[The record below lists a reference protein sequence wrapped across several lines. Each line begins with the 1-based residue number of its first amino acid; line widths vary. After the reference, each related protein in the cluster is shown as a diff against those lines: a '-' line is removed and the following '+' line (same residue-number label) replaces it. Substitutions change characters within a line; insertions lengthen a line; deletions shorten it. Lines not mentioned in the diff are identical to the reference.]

1 MSTFK
6 KIDFPNLDQPNF
18 GENLQEQFQ
27 NIDSNFQKLSN
38 RDLWRGRDGR
48 SCLYVPIDF
57 NSIYINEFVEKIA
70 NEDESIKF
78 EDVITAVRAQFTDK
92 NTKKLNNEV
101 LDRVLEHYNKYRSVL
116 NKTFADYVDLCKQ
129 LVWGKGEAI
138 AENSLAGALRR
149 KYGTAII
156 NEICDGEASDDPI
169 YYSNWLEV
177 VHGKTGDDLIKIWSE
192 QIRVTN
198 LAVLWCA
205 AAPTSTSEG
214 NVDYEVVGS
223 LPYIYVDPVWRSRNI
238 ARMIDAA
245 HQKTSPYYHID
256 WNVVHDISCVL
267 TWEPDGSVIN
277 ISDDDDSGN
286 TGSADDSKKCPCG
299 CDNCCCNKP
308 EDPTV
313 PGYGSDNNEELLI
326 SGGFVVSEMFPQLY
340 WRGGTFYW
348 RINEAETGVPATGPA
363 GAPGLPGQIRVVERV
378 ENVADA
384 FPNQT
389 LGPNLYSWKR
399 PAYAGKYAINHSIT
413 QFGQGS
419 KYIDRYEKIPNQVSS
434 NTMPESEQEQWPT
447 TVKIE
452 QAEDTKANETV
463 INAWGGQIIDE
474 DLIKRAQDL
483 YRIKCVVGDTEFWQF
498 DPERKIG
505 IDTKGFATNIPEGW
519 LHNVSIAN
527 IPSKKDYEKR
537 SKPGDPEYYEY
548 LAHYGVVKYA
558 VTQDGGDIF
567 GLLVDDS
574 HRIMGV
580 YDGIPTPMSLSYIVN
595 AKYVFEVQTSIGGGG
610 GIGITD
616 APIIDTNVTAVLS
629 LQTPLARVHALDPAF
644 SKYNYGLTNAIIP
657 NTSDEIQ
664 TFIRQLDGTQAIVV
678 PGPTY
683 RQNHTN
689 SDTWFVTLRAIA
701 YMQAQESA
709 IVSDKIT
716 DNINVK
722 NYYYL
727 VAYCSPENRFSCDL
741 DDNSFVANMM
751 NLDVYTH
758 KKTGDTFNKP
768 RGLMLPI
775 GTPWWDMG
783 KGENSID
790 AFSAHIIHSDCGP
803 FGDDEGVNTSTDKDK
818 VQPLTTKAIK
828 KKNKLEAGAV
838 ELVDIK
844 EDQGLVVKDKTVL
857 HIGSVKDYRS
867 LNQAF
872 IDDKNKFNAAVPG
885 RADQTADDA
894 GAKFDAGFN
903 TNAQL
908 HVDEPVRITRFRD
921 TDGPENANINRK
933 LLEVEGDVVIGGAHY
948 DDPAE
953 GTIHG
958 EGGKYNQ
965 NVSNSGGLYVPGN
978 LSAGSLNHEY
988 SKTDPTPGV
997 AKFTGDL
1004 LVTTNAL
1011 AGVNALANIDI
1022 NDVVIHRDGVNLD
1035 KTSDAFDDHPF
1046 YNKAVVSERNNYY
1059 SAIFKNMIGARLMVA
1074 EDGFVVRNGGKTQ
1087 FSVDSAGNIQTFG
1100 TEIRSNAD
1108 RTLWAFHTQ
1117 LAVDAE
1123 NKDKRINNQV
1133 SFCTYPAKGSEITY
1147 EFEDGEHVKLGFM
1160 GKRGQNEFLENSSH
1174 VLETYAKQLYHYGAL
1189 DVVGYHDK
1197 KDSTDFETHGYG
1209 ARILYGAI
1217 IDGTDK
1223 TPQDINKWSGSV
1235 DTRGTLNEEF
1245 GVTTKY
1251 GLWVRQ
1257 NGARIDESLSIGNC
1271 LAVTQSGWFGDGLY
1285 VKNQILAKS
1294 FARYCENE
1302 EGKSVGAYP
1311 DSHIALMFDN
1321 GLSTLKFPKHTSKTG
1336 SRFDKA
1342 EHAEGDKPVASPL
1355 ILDLG
1360 PSYGEDRLVK
1370 FGYAREITID
1380 ESEKTYSLDVDSN
1393 EGDKDRKIVL
1403 LGKYPESARGSK
1415 TCVCYHDFLSGE
1427 IQGGDTSTA
1436 FGKYLAHL
1444 GLVPDGY
1451 TNLNAITKY
1460 LTNNGVTVKDG
1471 TNETLW
1477 KSKPEEGKNY
1487 PTGWSNG
1494 SQLKS
1499 ENPFVINAEWTTD
1512 MVHIHIS
1519 IACLRYFKTGSAR
1532 RYRRLFTGSSDWV
1545 KEYADTDAGNGA
1557 GADDSD
1563 GANCLFIFGQGLK
1576 DIDKHIPLPKHKV
1589 TSQFTASVGACTW
1602 HSNKWQE
1609 KGLGGRGSITPS
1621 VTLSIDKFGNFELTG
1636 ALLHLLI
1643 SNSKHFNDYPPSID
1657 FDFVYQRDLSAGD
1670 ASISANL
1677 LYYATS
1683 DKNAPADNIPP
1694 GDCQDSID
1702 KAETADK
1709 IYVWC
1714 REYVLNGEDKKWKDG
1729 SEWELIK
1736 EPQKQYKYTG
1746 TKTNTKPTIDSPSD
1760 SRCKDTMDDT
1770 NLISSPYIW
1779 RREIKD
1785 GLFVGDW
1792 EIIKQ
1797 YKYADTATNNPP
1809 TISSPSDP
1817 GCKDTMDGISSP
1829 YIWRREF
1836 KDDSFIGDW
1845 ELIVS
1850 PLVDSSLLYNITTCT
1865 ANDVKTWLEDDQRSE
1880 LRSTLLDVIN
1890 SNESAMG
1897 IYEAPFGT
1905 VSYRYT
1911 PPISLQV
1918 DGIQP
1923 GVKLWELEVS
1933 ALVVAYKGGKDDLSH
1948 RSIHFKFIPAAGSV
1962 SATNP
1967 ESVVKLPNPRLI
1979 STYIIGEGSGSS
1991 IDTTQFALANHKHP
2005 INDITSL
2012 SNKLDALQSE
2022 INSIK
2027 SRITELSTSPISVQ
2041 LDIPAGSSSGSV
2053 DLYAQDMNGSDD
2065 VPTLESNGEP
2075 EVTIS

>member
-101 LDRVLEHYNKYRSVL
+101 LDRVLEHYSKYRSVL

-156 NEICDGEASDDPI
+156 DEICDSEASDDPI

-177 VHGKTGDDLIKIWSE
+177 VHGKTSDDLIKIWSE

-277 ISDDDDSGN
+277 ISNDDDSGN
-286 TGSADDSKKCPCG
+286 TGSADDSKKCPCE

-389 LGPNLYSWKR
+389 LGPNLYSWKH

-474 DLIKRAQDL
+474 DLIKNAQDL

-505 IDTKGFATNIPEGW
+505 IDAKGFATNIPEGW

-595 AKYVFEVQTSIGGGG
+595 AKYVFEVQTSIGGG
-610 GIGITD
+610 IETKD
-616 APIIDTNVTAVLS
+616 TPIIDTNVTAVLS

-775 GTPWWDMG
+775 GTPWWDVKDEEG
-783 KGENSID
+783 VES
-790 AFSAHIIHSDCGP
+790 AFSAHIIHSDHGAL
-803 FGDDEGVNTSTDKDK
+803 GKDSGADLNSQDEDSKSV
-818 VQPLTTKAIK
+818 LAAEIK
-828 KKNKLEAGAV
+828 KDNKPEAGNT
-838 ELVDIK
+838 ELANIN
-844 EDQGLVVKDKTVL
+844 EDQSRIVRNKNIL
-857 HIGSVKDYRS
+857 HIGSVKDYRA
-867 LNQAF
+867 LNQVF
-872 IDDKNKFNAAVPG
+872 IDETNKFNPAVPG
-885 RADQTADDA
+885 RKNETKDDA
-894 GAKFDAGFN
+894 GRVFDAGFN
-903 TNAQL
+903 TKTEL

-921 TDGPENANINRK
+921 TDGPENVNMDRK
-933 LLEVEGDVVIGGAHY
+933 LLDVEGDVVVGNTHY
-948 DDPAE
+948 NNPE
-953 GTIHG
+953 NTHN
-958 EGGKYNQ
+958 GGKYGRTVHNQ
-965 NVSNSGGLYVPGN
+965 GGLYVNGN
-978 LSAGSLNHEY
+978 ISTGQANKIGELSDDILA
-988 SKTDPTPGV
+988 SKTR
-997 AKFTGDL
+997 L
-1004 LVTTNAL
+1004 N
-1011 AGVNALANIDI
+1011 NIDLKD
-1022 NDVVIHRDGVNLD
+1022 NG
-1035 KTSDAFDDHPF
+1035 SFDNHPF
-1046 YNKAVVSERNNYY
+1046 YCEDSLSESNNYY
-1059 SAIFKNMIGARLMVA
+1059 SAIFENMIGARVVVV
-1074 EDGFVVRNGGKTQ
+1074 EDDFIVRNGGKSQ
-1087 FSVDSAGNIQTFG
+1087 FSVDKNGNIQTFG
-1100 TEIRSNAD
+1100 KEIRSNND
-1108 RTLWAFHTQ
+1108 KTLWAFHTQ
-1117 LAVDAE
+1117 L
-1123 NKDKRINNQV
+1123 NGTNNVV
-1133 SFCTYPAKGSEITY
+1133 SFGTYPATGNPKQYT
-1147 EFEDGEHVKLGFM
+1147 FEDGAHVKLGFM
-1160 GKRGQNEFLENSSH
+1160 DSHGHTGFQNNLRH
-1174 VLETYAKQLYHYGAL
+1174 VLETYAKQLYHYGSL
-1189 DVVGYHDK
+1189 DVVGYHAWNEYP
-1197 KDSTDFETHGYG
+1197 KDQWDDERNEWYYPWNQYEEIDGMEAPSHSRYG
-1209 ARILYGAI
+1209 ARFLYGAI
-1217 IDGTDK
+1217 IDGKDK
-1223 TPQDINKWSGSV
+1223 TGQKFYVCSGRSIGG
-1235 DTRGTLNEEF
+1235 DNDSRGKLNLDYENNWMP
-1245 GVTTKY
+1245 Y
-1251 GLWVRQ
+1251 GLWVR
-1257 NGARIDESLSIGNC
+1257 NTGAKIDRSLRIGQQLFVDC
-1271 LAVTQSGWFGDGLY
+1271 SGWFGDGLY
-1285 VKNQILAKS
+1285 VGNQVRAKS
-1294 FARYCENE
+1294 FARHY
-1302 EGKSVGAYP
+1302 AADD
-1311 DSHIALMFDN
+1311 DSNIALMFDN
-1321 GLSTLKFPKHTSKTG
+1321 GLSTLKFPEHTSKTG
-1336 SRFDKA
+1336 NRFDKI
-1342 EHAEGDKPVASPL
+1342 ASPL

-1360 PSYGEDRLVK
+1360 PSYGKDRLVK

-1380 ESEKTYSLDVDSN
+1380 ESEKIYSLDVDSN

-1415 TCVCYHDFLSGE
+1415 TYVCYHDFLSGE
-1427 IQGGDTSTA
+1427 IQKGDTSTA

-1451 TNLNAITKY
+1451 TNLDAITEY
-1460 LTNNGVTVKDG
+1460 LTNNNVIVKDG
-1471 TNETLW
+1471 TNARPTKDGTNARPTLW
-1477 KSKPEEGKNY
+1477 TSKQEGKNY
-1487 PTGWSNG
+1487 PTGWSND

-1519 IACLRYFKTGSAR
+1519 IACLRYFKTDSAR

-1557 GADDSD
+1557 GADDSN

-1576 DIDKHIPLPKHKV
+1576 EIDEDIPLPKHKV
-1589 TSQFTASVGACTW
+1589 TSQFAASVGACTW

-1643 SNSKHFNDYPPSID
+1643 SNSEHFNEYPPSID
-1657 FDFVYQRDLSAGD
+1657 FDFVYQRDLSADD
-1670 ASISANL
+1670 ASISAGL
-1677 LYYATS
+1677 LYYATR
-1683 DKNAPADNIPP
+1683 DANKPDVQPENEN
-1694 GDCQDSID
+1694 CRDSIEEAE
-1702 KAETADK
+1702 KALGTADK

-1714 REYVLNGEDKKWKDG
+1714 REYVLNGENRTWKYGSEWMCVKSPKQYKYVGTETNERPTIDSPSDSRCKDTMDDTSLKSSPYIWRREFIESSSESSSG
-1729 SEWELIK
+1729 SSFISDSEWELIK
-1736 EPQKQYKYTG
+1736 EPYKYVG
-1746 TKTNTKPTIDSPSD
+1746 TETNTKPTIDSPSD
-1760 SRCKDTMDDT
+1760 SRCKDTMEGI
-1770 NLISSPYIW
+1770 NSPYIW

-1792 EIIKQ
+1792 E
-1797 YKYADTATNNPP
+1797 
-1809 TISSPSDP
+1809 
-1817 GCKDTMDGISSP
+1817 
-1829 YIWRREF
+1829 
-1836 KDDSFIGDW
+1836 
-1845 ELIVS
+1845 LIVS
-1850 PLVDSSLLYNITTCT
+1850 PSEDPSEDSSLLYNITTCT
-1865 ANDVKTWLEDDQRSE
+1865 ADDVTDWLKDDQRSE
-1880 LRSTLLDVIN
+1880 LCSTLLDVIN
-1890 SNESAMG
+1890 SNKRTMG

-1911 PPISLQV
+1911 PPANLQV
-1918 DGIQP
+1918 DGMRPDIM
-1923 GVKLWELEVS
+1923 LWKLEVS

-1948 RSIHFKFIPAAGSV
+1948 RSIHFKFMPAAGSV
-1962 SATNP
+1962 STDP
-1967 ESVVKLPNPRLI
+1967 ENVVKLPNPRLI

-2005 INDITSL
+2005 INDITHL

-2027 SRITELSTSPISVQ
+2027 SRIIELSTSPIPVQ

>member
-57 NSIYINEFVEKIA
+57 NSIYINEFVERIA

-78 EDVITAVRAQFTDK
+78 EDVITAVRAKFTDK

-101 LDRVLEHYNKYRSVL
+101 LDRVLEHYSKYRSVL

-156 NEICDGEASDDPI
+156 NEICDGEAPDDPI

-177 VHGKTGDDLIKIWSE
+177 VHGKAGDDLIKIWSE

-277 ISDDDDSGN
+277 ISNDDNSGN
-286 TGSADDSKKCPCG
+286 TGSADDSKKCPCE

-419 KYIDRYEKIPNQVSS
+419 KYIDRYEKMPNQVSS

-474 DLIKRAQDL
+474 DLIKNAQDL

-505 IDTKGFATNIPEGW
+505 IDAKGFATNIPEGW

-558 VTQDGGDIF
+558 VAQDGGDIF

-580 YDGIPTPMSLSYIVN
+580 YDGTPTPMSLSYIVN
-595 AKYVFEVQTSIGGGG
+595 AKYVFEVQTSIGG

-629 LQTPLARVHALDPAF
+629 LQTPLARVHVLDPAF

-701 YMQAQESA
+701 YMQTQESA

-783 KGENSID
+783 KGKNSID

-818 VQPLTTKAIK
+818 VQSLTTKAIK
-828 KKNKLEAGAV
+828 KDNKLEAGAA

-867 LNQAF
+867 LNQVF
-872 IDDKNKFNAAVPG
+872 TDDKNKFNAAVPG

-894 GAKFDAGFN
+894 GVKFDAGFN
-903 TNAQL
+903 TNARL

-921 TDGPENANINRK
+921 TDGPENANTNRK

-953 GTIHG
+953 GAIHG

-965 NVSNSGGLYVPGN
+965 NVNNSGGLYVPGN
-978 LSAGSLNHEY
+978 LSAGSLKHEY

-997 AKFTGDL
+997 VRFTGDL
-1004 LVTTNAL
+1004 LVDTNAL

-1035 KTSDAFDDHPF
+1035 KTSDKFDDHPF
-1046 YNKAVVSERNNYY
+1046 YNKAGVSALNNYY

-1117 LAVDAE
+1117 LAVDAK
-1123 NKDKRINNQV
+1123 NNDKRINNQV
-1133 SFCTYPAKGSEITY
+1133 SFCTYPAKGSTKGSTKGSKITY

-1160 GKRGQNEFLENSSH
+1160 GKSGQNEFLENSSH

-1223 TPQDINKWSGSV
+1223 LDQKINTTVAADKV
-1235 DTRGTLNEEF
+1235 DTRGQIKKS
-1245 GVTTKY
+1245 TTQTQY
-1251 GLWVRQ
+1251 GLWVRKT
-1257 NGARIDESLSIGNC
+1257 GSRIDESLSIGDC
-1271 LAVTQSGWFGDGLY
+1271 LAVAQSGWFGNGLY

-1294 FARYCENE
+1294 FARYYENE
-1302 EGKSVGAYP
+1302 EGESVGAYP
-1311 DSHIALMFDN
+1311 NSHIALMFDN

-1336 SRFDKA
+1336 SRFDKI
-1342 EHAEGDKPVASPL
+1342 ASPL

-1360 PSYGEDRLVK
+1360 PSYGKDRLVK

-1415 TCVCYHDFLSGE
+1415 TCVCYHDFLSGKKYD
-1427 IQGGDTSTA
+1427 GDTSTA
-1436 FGKYLAHL
+1436 FIKYLVHL
-1444 GLVPDGY
+1444 GLIPD
-1451 TNLNAITKY
+1451 TLTKLDEITKY
-1460 LTNNGVTVKDG
+1460 LENNDVTVKDG
-1471 TNETLW
+1471 TDAKSTLW
-1477 KSKPEEGKNY
+1477 ALKADKY

-1494 SQLKS
+1494 LQLKS

-1519 IACLRYFKTGSAR
+1519 IACLRYFEAKGSR

-1545 KEYADTDAGNGA
+1545 KGFKGRDP

-1576 DIDKHIPLPKHKV
+1576 EIDQNIPLPKHKV
-1589 TSQFTASVGACTW
+1589 TSQFAASVGACTW

-1643 SNSKHFNDYPPSID
+1643 SNSKHFDEYPPSID
-1657 FDFVYQRDLSAGD
+1657 FDFVYQRDLSAD
-1670 ASISANL
+1670 DL
-1677 LYYATS
+1677 LYYATQ
-1683 DKNAPADNIPP
+1683 NENPP
-1694 GDCQDSID
+1694 TDDIQPGNENCRDSID
-1702 KAETADK
+1702 AAEKVLENTADK

-1714 REYVLNGEDKKWKDG
+1714 RKYVLNGGNKIWKKDSEWILVKSPKQYKYVGTETNEKPTIESPSDSRCKDTMEG
-1729 SEWELIK
+1729 ISSPYIWRHEFKDDSFVGDWELIK
-1736 EPQKQYKYTG
+1736 EPQKQYKYAG
-1746 TKTNTKPTIDSPSD
+1746 T
-1760 SRCKDTMDDT
+1760 
-1770 NLISSPYIW
+1770 
-1779 RREIKD
+1779 E
-1785 GLFVGDW
+1785 
-1792 EIIKQ
+1792 
-1797 YKYADTATNNPP
+1797 TNNPP
-1809 TISSPSDP
+1809 TISFSE
-1817 GCKDTMDGISSP
+1817 CKDTMEGISSP
-1829 YIWRREF
+1829 YIWRHEF
-1836 KDDSFIGDW
+1836 SGDSFVGDW

-1850 PLVDSSLLYNITTCT
+1850 PPVDSSLLYNITTCT

-1880 LRSTLLDVIN
+1880 LYSTLIDVIN
-1890 SNESAMG
+1890 SNKRAMG
-1897 IYEAPFGT
+1897 VYEAPFGT

-1911 PPISLQV
+1911 PPANLQV
-1918 DGIQP
+1918 GGAHSVIM
-1923 GVKLWELEVS
+1923 LWKLEVS

-1948 RSIHFKFIPAAGSV
+1948 RSIHFKFIPVAGSV
-1962 SATNP
+1962 VPTDP

-2005 INDITSL
+2005 INDITHL

-2027 SRITELSTSPISVQ
+2027 SRITELSTSPIPVQ